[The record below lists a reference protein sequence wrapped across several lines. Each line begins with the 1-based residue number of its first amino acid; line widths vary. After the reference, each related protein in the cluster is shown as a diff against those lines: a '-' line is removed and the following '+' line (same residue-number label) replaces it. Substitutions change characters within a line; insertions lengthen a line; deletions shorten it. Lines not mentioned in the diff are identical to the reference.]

1 MADGMMDRSERDRFL
16 AALRDDEEFRAQV
29 RRELLGEELLRLPQ
43 TVADLAATVAAL
55 VDAVAEL
62 HRELADQA
70 RTLRSVVDAMAETR
84 RDLNDLIRAVHTY
97 MQRLIPAIEALA
109 HQVGALDERLQGL
122 NERLQGLNERLEGL
136 DGRVTAVESGLA
148 DLRQQVEAG
157 FTAMKARNDQM
168 AADIGDLRR
177 RLAS

>member
-122 NERLQGLNERLEGL
+122 NERLEGL